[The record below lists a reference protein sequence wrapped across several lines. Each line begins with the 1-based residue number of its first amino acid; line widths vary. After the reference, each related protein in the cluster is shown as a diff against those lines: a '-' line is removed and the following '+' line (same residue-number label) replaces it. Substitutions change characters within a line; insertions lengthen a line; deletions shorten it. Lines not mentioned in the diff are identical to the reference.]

1 MQSVNSALLLCNLR
15 VGGRSALL
23 EFFDGIT
30 SSATLLSTQIDCSEM
45 AFAKLALD
53 RVLLTESVGIVDTRV
68 SEDET
73 SDIKDRKL
81 VAVVQITSLVST
93 DDTIVDVCTVTRKI
107 LDNSD
112 LIAILVFAKQ

>member
-1 MQSVNSALLLCNLR
+1 LQSVNSALLLCDLR

-23 EFFDGIT
+23 ESFDGIT

-81 VAVVQITSLVST
+81 VAVIQITSLVST